1 MKKFEIEITGM
12 KCGGCK
18 SNVERE
24 LSEIDGIKDMK
35 VSLEDKKASGEVPDN
50 ITENFLKDKI
60 EKVGYQVVKIELK

>member
-24 LSEIDGIKDMK
+24 LLGIEGIKNIE
-35 VSLEDKKASGEVPDN
+35 VSLENKKASGEVPN
-50 ITENFLKDKI
+50 NMTENFLKDKI
-60 EKVGYQVVKIELK
+60 EKVGYQAVKIKLK